1 MDFQVNNEKL
11 QDYSTKAK
19 ANVRAILW
27 LLGSTVASFLF
38 SAVIFALL
46 FEILVYQEQ
55 PDASSVAS
63 DIAFYGTIAV
73 SLFLPAALL
82 HWKKIRLGKNATRIL
97 TALCGA
103 SLMIDLLF
111 VGLAFLLRLI
121 NGLFPH
127 ANLFS
132 TWGVWDTAVLL
143 FFVIFVRMS
152 LLISLLSISE
162 NPKRAVRFTILGLS
176 VLEVALLILFMS

>member
-19 ANVRAILW
+19 ANVKAILW
-27 LLGSTVASFLF
+27 LLGSTVASFVF
-38 SAVIFALL
+38 SAVILL
-46 FEILVYQEQ
+46 AFLLEILVYA
-55 PDASSVAS
+55 PASVAS

-97 TALCGA
+97 TALCGT
-103 SLMIDLLF
+103 SLIIDLLF

-132 TWGVWDTAVLL
+132 AWVWDAAVLL
-143 FFVIFVRMS
+143 FFVIFVRIS
-152 LLISLLSISE
+152 LLISILSISE

-176 VLEVALLILFMS
+176 VLEVALLILSMS

>member
-11 QDYSTKAK
+11 QDYSAK
-19 ANVRAILW
+19 VTANVRAILW
-27 LLGSTVASFLF
+27 LIGSTVASFLF
-38 SAVIFALL
+38 SAVILFAVL
-46 FEILVYQEQ
+46 FEILVY
-55 PDASSVAS
+55 DSSSVAS

-143 FFVIFVRMS
+143 FFVIFVRIS

>member
-19 ANVRAILW
+19 ANVKAILW
-27 LLGSTVASFLF
+27 LIGSTVASFVF

-127 ANLFS
+127 AKLFS
-132 TWGVWDTAVLL
+132 AGVWDTAVLL
-143 FFVIFVRMS
+143 FFVIFVRIS

-176 VLEVALLILFMS
+176 VLEIVLLILFMS

>member
-19 ANVRAILW
+19 ANVKAILW
-27 LLGSTVASFLF
+27 LIGSTVASFVF
-38 SAVIFALL
+38 SAVILLTLL
-46 FEILVYQEQ
+46 FESLVY
-55 PDASSVAS
+55 DSSVAS

-127 ANLFS
+127 ANLFAS
-132 TWGVWDTAVLL
+132 WGVWDTAVLL
-143 FFVIFVRMS
+143 FFVIFVRIS

-176 VLEVALLILFMS
+176 VLEVALLFLFMS

>member
-19 ANVRAILW
+19 ANVKAILW
-27 LLGSTVASFLF
+27 LIGSTVASFVF
-38 SAVIFALL
+38 SAVILLVFL
-46 FEILVYQEQ
+46 FEILVY
-55 PDASSVAS
+55 DSSVAS

-73 SLFLPAALL
+73 SLFLPAAFL

-97 TALCGA
+97 TALCGT

-132 TWGVWDTAVLL
+132 AWVGDAVVLL
-143 FFVIFVRMS
+143 FFVIFVRIS

-176 VLEVALLILFMS
+176 VLEVALLILSMS